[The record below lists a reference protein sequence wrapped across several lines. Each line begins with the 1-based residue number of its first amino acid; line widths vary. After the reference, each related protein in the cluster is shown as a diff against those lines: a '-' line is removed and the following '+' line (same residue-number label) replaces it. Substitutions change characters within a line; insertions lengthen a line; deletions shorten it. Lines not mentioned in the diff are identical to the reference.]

1 MDHFYVTLP
10 WDSSAYYFPA
20 NTIPNFRRKLA
31 SPLELQPNKWEVRLV
46 EIIYPKG
53 YKKRFLHNT
62 IRLDSEDITF
72 PVKHY
77 ETLLDLLPNIP
88 QLLQPSIKE
97 NIIRIFSEY
106 INKNQEQSNELF
118 NSCRRQNS
126 IVINEKLVSFMN
138 PTNWRTSTVT
148 LFSKDNFDF
157 AIPETVYIYT
167 DIIKTNLVGESYVRL
182 LTTLHFPSNIGY
194 HSFNYFLY
202 RLVDQ
207 SFIESISIRL
217 VTNSGEDV
225 LFEDGDIPCFVT
237 LHFKKKSSK

>member
-1 MDHFYVTLP
+1 M
-10 WDSSAYYFPA
+10 
-20 NTIPNFRRKLA
+20 
-31 SPLELQPNKWEVRLV
+31 QPDTWEVGVV
-46 EIIYPKG
+46 EISYPKG
-53 YKKRFLHNT
+53 CKKRFLHNS
-62 IRLDSEDITF
+62 IRLGSEEFTF

-77 ETLLDLLPNIP
+77 ESLLDLLTNTPR
-88 QLLQPSIKE
+88 LLQPSIKE
-97 NIIRIFSEY
+97 NFIRIFNEY

-118 NSCRRQNS
+118 SSCRGVNS
-126 IVINEKLVSFMN
+126 IVINGNFVSYFPARVYDGNEDLAKTIMN
-138 PTNWRTSTVT
+138 PTNCRTSIVT

-157 AIPETVYIYT
+157 AIPEPVYIYT
-167 DIIKTNLVGESYVRL
+167 DIIKPNLVGDSYVRL

-225 LFEDGDIPCFVT
+225 LFEDGNIPCIVT
-237 LHFKKKSSK
+237 LHFKKKSSM